1 MFDWLTATGALDDS
15 LTWDRLAMRLALA
28 ILFGSLVAAAYCWK
42 RAPQPI
48 APNLPV
54 TLVLLSVLIA
64 MVTQVVGDHIARAF
78 SLVGALSIVR
88 FRTVVEDTQDIA
100 FVIFAVVVGMA
111 LGAGDIAVASIGT
124 VAAMSVIAG
133 AKAISTRW
141 GKASNVMPIPAI
153 TQSELQI
160 RTSAHGEFANTIH
173 RMLAELNIPYAVH
186 GVESV
191 RGGSAYDWTIVL
203 HASYSHELQSMVDGL
218 ARTDGVQSV
227 QWKART

>member
-1 MFDWLTATGALDDS
+1 MLDWLTATSTIDAA
-15 LTWDRLAMRLALA
+15 LTWDRLAIRLAFA
-28 ILFGSLVAAAYCWK
+28 IVFGTLVAAAYCWK

-111 LGAGDIAVASIGT
+111 LGAGDFAVASIGT
-124 VAAMSVIAG
+124 VAALSVIAG
-133 AKAISTRW
+133 AKALSTGW
-141 GKASNVMPIPAI
+141 GQPKHAIPLPAI

-173 RMLAELNIPYAVH
+173 RVLEELSIPYAVH

-191 RGGSAYDWTIVL
+191 RGGSAFDWTIVL
-203 HASYSHELQSMVDGL
+203 YASYSHDLQRLVDGL
-218 ARTDGVQSV
+218 ARTEGVQSV
-227 QWKART
+227 QWKARS